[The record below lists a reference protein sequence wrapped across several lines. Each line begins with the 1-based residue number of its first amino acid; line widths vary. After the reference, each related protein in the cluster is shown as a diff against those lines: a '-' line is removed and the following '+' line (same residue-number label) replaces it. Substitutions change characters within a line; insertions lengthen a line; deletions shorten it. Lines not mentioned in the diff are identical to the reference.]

1 MHRLIAHVSGTVQ
14 AVGYRS
20 LVVIMART
28 LDIRGFVQNLPNG
41 KVFIIAEGPR
51 EDLASFVKS
60 IRIDN
65 SRIRVEDIFID
76 CKDALGEF
84 NGFYKIDSKHE
95 IETVAAKPSQRQREG
110 LMPPR
115 GKYLAAS
122 SGLEKIAFETEK
134 VNCKLEKIVNGREE
148 LKVEI
153 ESRSDGIEI
162 DREDADENR
171 SKTGLEKASANR
183 GDQLYLFPD
192 SKGEKMDVN
201 DNGRR

>member
-1 MHRLIAHVSGTVQ
+1 MHRLIAHVSGKVQ

-95 IETVAAKPSQRQREG
+95 IETLAAKPSQSQKEG

-134 VNCKLEKIVNGREE
+134 VNCKLEKIVNDREE
-148 LKVEI
+148 LKAEI

-162 DREDADENR
+162 DREDADENH

>member
-1 MHRLIAHVSGTVQ
+1 MHRLIAHVSGKVQ

-95 IETVAAKPSQRQREG
+95 IETLAAKPSQRQKEG

-122 SGLEKIAFETEK
+122 SGLEKITFETEK
-134 VNCKLEKIVNGREE
+134 VNCKLEKIVNGREK

-153 ESRSDGIEI
+153 KSRSDEIEI

-171 SKTGLEKASANR
+171 SKTGL
-183 GDQLYLFPD
+183 
-192 SKGEKMDVN
+192 
-201 DNGRR
+201 

>member
-1 MHRLIAHVSGTVQ
+1 MQRLIAHVSGTVQ

-76 CKDALGEF
+76 CKEAKGEF
-84 NGFYKIDSKHE
+84 NGFYKINSKHE
-95 IETVAAKPSQRQREG
+95 IETLAAKPSQRQREG

-134 VNCKLEKIVNGREE
+134 VNCKLEKIVNDREE

>member
-1 MHRLIAHVSGTVQ
+1 MHRLVAHVSGKVQ

-28 LDIRGFVQNLPNG
+28 LDIKGFVENLPNG

-65 SRIRVEDIFID
+65 SRISVEEIFID
-76 CKDALGEF
+76 CKEAKGEF
-84 NGFYKIDSKHE
+84 NGFYKMNSKNE
-95 IETVAAKPSQRQREG
+95 IETLAGTSSQSQKEG
-110 LMPPR
+110 LMPPK

-134 VNCKLEKIVNGREE
+134 EDCRLEKIVNIQEE
-148 LKVEI
+148 LKAEI
-153 ESRSDGIEI
+153 ELRSDGFEI
-162 DREDADENR
+162 DRVEADQNR
-171 SKTGLEKASANR
+171 PKTGL
-183 GDQLYLFPD
+183 
-192 SKGEKMDVN
+192 
-201 DNGRR
+201 

>member
-76 CKDALGEF
+76 CKEAKGEF
-84 NGFYKIDSKHE
+84 SGFYKINSKQE
-95 IETVAAKPSQRQREG
+95 IETLAGKPSQSQKEG

-115 GKYLAAS
+115 GKYLAPS
-122 SGLEKIAFETEK
+122 SGLEKIASDMEK
-134 VNCKLEKIVNGREE
+134 ANCRLEKIVNGREE
-148 LKVEI
+148 LKEEI
-153 ESRSDGIEI
+153 ESRSDGLEI
-162 DREDADENR
+162 DRESAAQNH

-192 SKGEKMDVN
+192 AKGEKMDVN